1 MPFIVLSSAGMLRH
15 FRSVIE
21 TITLREV
28 LEHYDAGAPFSFAFV
43 TCDQNRKTGGE
54 WIEIKE
60 AVKHNYLSRQERA
73 KLAQAQPKPSL
84 SKNPNHYANSTL
96 NVRLENG
103 QIRKVHVRLIRKF
116 NCKTV
121 L

>member
-1 MPFIVLSSAGMLRH
+1 M
-15 FRSVIE
+15 E
-21 TITLREV
+21 TITLKQV
-28 LEHYDAGAPFSFAFV
+28 IEHYDSGAAFSFAFV

-54 WIEIKE
+54 WIEIGE
-60 AVKHNYLSRQERA
+60 AVKHSYMTSKEQA
-73 KLAQAQPKPSL
+73 KLSHAQPAPEL

-103 QIRKVHVRLIRKF
+103 LIRKVHVRLIRKF
-116 NCKTV
+116 NRKTV